1 MFCSAVSTVQ
11 ILLSEFRS
19 LPSFPLA
26 LVTIILCMSIWV
38 TAWPHPAF
46 STHWQKWRVN
56 SGRHCKGG
64 WLWVRTI
71 NGFNLAPAN
80 SYCTYSWCKEH
91 QISYETQ
98 NYLPYSLILKHRE
111 CVGYCWSLST
121 WWLFIE
127 QFLEKWSKNT
137 HTFSSQIG
145 NGRTYL
151 WIQPTCTHRK
161 SLMCLVAKQV
171 QALSAAAAQPF
182 ESSV

>member
-1 MFCSAVSTVQ
+1 MATCLLCIAWKNKKRNVKKQNKKQNNYSCKEWTWDLTHWNMFCSAVSTVQ
-11 ILLSEFRS
+11 FLLSEFRS

-38 TAWPHPAF
+38 TAWPPLAF

-91 QISYETQ
+91 QISYETHKTICH
-98 NYLPYSLILKHRE
+98 IL
-111 CVGYCWSLST
+111 
-121 WWLFIE
+121 LF
-127 QFLEKWSKNT
+127 WNT
-137 HTFSSQIG
+137 G
-145 NGRTYL
+145 NV
-151 WIQPTCTHRK
+151 
-161 SLMCLVAKQV
+161 LVTVEA
-171 QALSAAAAQPF
+171 
-182 ESSV
+182 